1 MAQVHL
7 FLLFLFITF
16 MCFLRVSLN
25 LFAPVQLHS
34 FLILPR
40 VKREA
45 VLLPHFN
52 NSPGFCL
59 PLPIQHPF
67 SQQSY
72 SLAQSSLRFRLA
84 LSSQCSLALFICSAF
99 PLQATPTLEGAWG
112 AHRASIDSS
121 QGMIDPIHPSTS
133 SFVDTHPLLP

>member
-59 PLPIQHPF
+59 PLPLQHPF

-72 SLAQSSLRFRLA
+72 SLAQSSLRCPVSRLLINPA
-84 LSSQCSLALFICSAF
+84 VLIVLHKADGWLSSI
-99 PLQATPTLEGAWG
+99 
-112 AHRASIDSS
+112 HRLK
-121 QGMIDPIHPSTS
+121 
-133 SFVDTHPLLP
+133 FF